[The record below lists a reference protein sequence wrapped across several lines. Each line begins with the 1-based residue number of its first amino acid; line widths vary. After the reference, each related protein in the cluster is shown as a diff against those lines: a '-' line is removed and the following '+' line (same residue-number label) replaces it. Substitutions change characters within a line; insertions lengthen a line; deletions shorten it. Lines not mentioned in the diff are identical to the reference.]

1 MTRPCPSVLGWSQRV
16 VLLGLLA
23 VGVVS
28 AGCVTTNAAY
38 HRGDEA
44 AIQGNWDGAVNH
56 FREAVQENRN
66 DARAR
71 VALERAMQNAAQA
84 HVATARALESRGD
97 LPTALAEYRRASEYD
112 PTNGGLM
119 SIAAALQR
127 RIRDMVEAAQ
137 PPSPLEQL
145 EAQARADNQPP
156 LLDPASDELRTWRFE
171 EAALSDIL
179 DFIGAATG
187 INVTYDRTFND
198 QPYSVSL
205 EGVTVVQ
212 ALDQILTATEHFYK
226 VRGPRSLI
234 VIPDTPP
241 KRAQYAEQ
249 VIQTFYISHADV
261 TELATML
268 VQVVRAPTLAVQP
281 AIVAN
286 PTSHTITVRATTAVA
301 EVIAKVISANDKP
314 RAEIIVDVEILEV
327 NRDRAREFG
336 LDLAS
341 YSIGGLFSPTSV
353 PAGVSNTDAAGSATF
368 NANVLS
374 EAFSPADFY
383 LAVPAAVVRFLEAD
397 ENTRLVAQPQ
407 LRGQEGTELTLNL
420 GDDIPVPS
428 TSFTPIA
435 TGGVSVNPLTSF
447 EYRPIGVNL
456 TMTPRVT
463 YDNEIILELEVE
475 NSTLGPNITVA
486 GQALPTF
493 GTRKVQTTIRLRD
506 GESNLLAGLLRE
518 EERRSLR
525 GFPGIFELPII
536 RQLFS
541 ANEDSIKQTDVVMLL
556 TPRIVRTHE
565 LTAQDVSP
573 VYIGTSAN
581 MGVTGPPP
589 LIQSPASPSASA
601 GASNPGVSA
610 VAPAVGLGPAGAA
623 PDVTGLSPTP
633 VLPAESTSDPTYL
646 PGSPRPTFGTAVG
659 VNPPATD
666 FMVGGGPYTV
676 PISIRGASQLS
687 TLSLSLTFD
696 PSLLRVRTVQEG
708 SFMRQGSVAV
718 TFAQDLDA
726 AAGRVDVALTR
737 TDDLTGAAG
746 EGLVAA
752 IVFDAI
758 GAGSTILSPNGMALT
773 PSGAPLTLDFE
784 PTTVSVR

>member
-1 MTRPCPSVLGWSQRV
+1 MSRQKPAIIDWPSRV
-16 VLLGLLA
+16 ALF
-23 VGVVS
+23 GVIVAS
-28 AGCVTTNAAY
+28 LVHAGCMTTTGAFQ
-38 HRGDEA
+38 RGDEA
-44 AIQGNWDGAVNH
+44 ALQGDWDRAVDH
-56 FREAVQENRN
+56 FRQALQEDRN
-66 DARAR
+66 DASAR
-71 VALERAMQNAAQA
+71 VAFERAMQNAAQA
-84 HVATARALESRGD
+84 HVATARELEARGD

-119 SIAAALQR
+119 SVAAALER
-127 RIRDMVEAAQ
+127 RIRDLVEAAQ
-137 PPSPLEQL
+137 PPSALEQL
-145 EAQARADNQPP
+145 EAQARRDNQPP
-156 LLDPASDELRTWRFE
+156 LLDPASDELRTWRFSE
-171 EAALSDIL
+171 TALRDIL

-187 INVTYDRTFND
+187 INVTYDPTFND
-198 QPYSVSL
+198 QTYSVSL
-205 EGVTVVQ
+205 EDVTVVE
-212 ALDQILTATEHFYK
+212 ALDQILTATENFYK

-241 KRAQYAEQ
+241 KRAQYEEQ
-249 VIQTFYISHADV
+249 VIRTFYISHADV
-261 TELATML
+261 TELSTML
-268 VQVVRAPTLAVQP
+268 VQIVRAPTLAVQP

-341 YSIGGLFSPTSV
+341 YSIGALFSPTTA
-353 PAGVSNTDAAGSATF
+353 PEGVANTEAAGSATF

-397 ENTRLVAQPQ
+397 ENTRLVAKPQ
-407 LRGQEGTELTLNL
+407 LRGQEGIELTLNL

-428 TSFTPIA
+428 TSFTAIA

-456 TMTPRVT
+456 IMTPRVT

-475 NSTLGPNITVA
+475 NSTLGPNINVA

-525 GFPGIFELPII
+525 GFPGILNLPII

-565 LTAQDVSP
+565 LTVQDVSP
-573 VYIGTSAN
+573 VFIGTSQN

-589 LIQSPASPSASA
+589 LIQSTAAATGLAPSGFGPSAA
-601 GASNPGVSA
+601 ALPIGEDPTT
-610 VAPAVGLGPAGAA
+610 AVGG
-623 PDVTGLSPTP
+623 DNERSPRP
-633 VLPAESTSDPTYL
+633 VFPAESTPTPTFL
-646 PGSPRPTFGTAVG
+646 PGDLRPTFGAAIN
-659 VNPPATD
+659 VNTPATD

-708 SFMRQGSVAV
+708 SFMNQGSVGV
-718 TFAQDLDA
+718 TFAQDVDTSG
-726 AAGRVDVALTR
+726 GRVDVALTR
-737 TDDLTGAAG
+737 TDDMTGAAG
-746 EGLVAA
+746 DGLVAA
-752 IVFDAI
+752 VVFDAI
-758 GAGSTILSPNGMALT
+758 GPGATTLSANGMALT
-773 PSGAPLTLDFE
+773 PAGAPLTLDFE